1 MAYKTFVVEISEHL
15 SRLVRVKA
23 RTDIEAERKV
33 EKKYRNSEIV
43 LDWQDFDDY
52 EIKTVDIAE

>member
-1 MAYKTFVVEISEHL
+1 MAYKTFVVEISEYS

-23 RTDIEAERKV
+23 RTNYEAERKV
-33 EKKYRNSEIV
+33 EKKYKKSEIV

-52 EIKTVDIAE
+52 EIKTVDIIE